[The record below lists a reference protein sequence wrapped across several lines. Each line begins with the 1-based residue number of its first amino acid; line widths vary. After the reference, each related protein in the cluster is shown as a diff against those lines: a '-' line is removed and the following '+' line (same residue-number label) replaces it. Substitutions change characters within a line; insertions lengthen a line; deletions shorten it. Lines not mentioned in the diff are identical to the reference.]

1 VCDNGNPNQHR
12 QVKQNWLQVME
23 QIWFSDIWTRWVL
36 VFLFGKKCWLSNI
49 TNRGLHGKLLHLPS
63 YFIVSCCS
71 ISFIYITIEQNIIL
85 SILSFE
91 FVIYPKL
98 YYSTIFNILSNI
110 FVHVFL
116 WINLYIC
123 RFKKLVYRY
132 SSWLFLCTCTYK
144 FGKLSPFLF
153 HKYNSSTLTVL
164 LIICFTFLYV

>member
-1 VCDNGNPNQHR
+1 MCDNGNPNQHR

-36 VFLFGKKCWLSNI
+36 VFLFGKKMLVV
-49 TNRGLHGKLLHLPS
+49 LHYKSRAARKTVASTFLFHSKLLQ
-63 YFIVSCCS
+63 YFIHL
-71 ISFIYITIEQNIIL
+71 YNHWTNIIL

-132 SSWLFLCTCTYK
+132 SS
-144 FGKLSPFLF
+144 
-153 HKYNSSTLTVL
+153 
-164 LIICFTFLYV
+164 